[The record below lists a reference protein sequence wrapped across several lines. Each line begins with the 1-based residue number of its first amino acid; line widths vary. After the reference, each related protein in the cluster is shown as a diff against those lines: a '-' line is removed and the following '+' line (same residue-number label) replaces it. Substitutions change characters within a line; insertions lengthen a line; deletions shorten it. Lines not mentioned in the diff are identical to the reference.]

1 MSDDDNIKAA
11 PTKALT
17 RALTK
22 ALTIP
27 TIAQLSTGGAKR
39 ITSRRKLEARI
50 KVPGLIVKG
59 LTEAG
64 AVQSEVERDAILGKG
79 HVVQIEQEGHE

>member
-1 MSDDDNIKAA
+1 MHILLASVVEGLVIVC
-11 PTKALT
+11 
-17 RALTK
+17 
-22 ALTIP
+22 
-27 TIAQLSTGGAKR
+27 
-39 ITSRRKLEARI
+39 RRKLEAGI

-79 HVVQIEQEGHE
+79 RVVQIEQEGHE